1 MEGLGALPQP
11 NARPKAVILF
21 GPPGSGKGTQ
31 AKLLEKCLHTPNI
44 STGDMLREHIEADDD
59 LGREVRAV
67 MQAGL
72 LVPDDLVNRLV
83 ENRSEKDDA
92 ANGFILDG
100 YPRTLQQAAALGKML
115 EARGWT
121 PVVIHLKV
129 DYNEIV
135 TRLAGG
141 RRQCPLCG
149 TLYNLSTNPPKVDL
163 ICDLDGTGLVAR
175 PDDSGDVIRKRLE
188 EYESQTRPLLDFFK
202 RSGYPYH
209 EVDGSKGAPL
219 AIAGEICSLVA
230 GNS

>member
-1 MEGLGALPQP
+1 MQPVGASPQP

-31 AKLLEKCLHTPNI
+31 AKLLEKCLHTPKI
-44 STGDMLREHIEADDD
+44 STGDMLREHIDAGDD
-59 LGREVRAV
+59 LGREVQEV
-67 MQAGL
+67 IQAGI

-83 ENRSEKDDA
+83 DHRIQREDSA
-92 ANGFILDG
+92 TGFILDG
-100 YPRTLQQAAALGKML
+100 YPRTLQQAAVLGKLL
-115 EARGWT
+115 EVRGLT

-129 DYNEIV
+129 DYNDIV

-175 PDDSGDVIRKRLE
+175 PDDSEDVIRQRLE
-188 EYESQTRPLLDFFK
+188 EYESQTKPLLDFFR

-219 AIAGEICSLVA
+219 EIASEICSLVA

>member
-1 MEGLGALPQP
+1 MQGTGALPRTQS
-11 NARPKAVILF
+11 APKALILF

-31 AKLLEKCLHTPNI
+31 AQLLEKCLHTPRI

-67 MQAGL
+67 MQAGK

-83 ENRSEKDDA
+83 DVRIQKGDA

-100 YPRTLQQAAALGKML
+100 YPRTVEQAGVLGKML
-115 EARGWT
+115 EGRAVT
-121 PVVIHLKV
+121 PVVVHLKV
-129 DYNEIV
+129 DYNDIV

-175 PDDSGDVIRKRLE
+175 PDDSVVVIRQRLE

-202 RSGYPYH
+202 RCGYPYH
-209 EVDGSKGAPL
+209 EVDGSEGSPL
-219 AIAGEICSLVA
+219 AISNRICRLVTA
-230 GNS
+230 KP